1 MEIFEFQIAG
11 IKGLAQLDIVV
22 RHIAIVIAF
31 VYDKFPVTA
40 VVRRIDAILV
50 VEVIGA
56 VILAASLTVPRIR
69 CSLTTGM

>member
-31 VYDKFPVTA
+31 VYDKLPVTA
-40 VVRRIDAILV
+40 IV
-50 VEVIGA
+50 
-56 VILAASLTVPRIR
+56 
-69 CSLTTGM
+69 